1 MSQLRLRIF
10 SGSREL
16 FPLPARFLVRI
27 VDGNQKQQFWDY
39 INSNDRTFPL
49 PFFDNLGDN
58 YSVMVSADG
67 YKDAGFF
74 PVKLSDAYV
83 KTLDVMLVSDT
94 PGFNFANAQWPAV
107 KAKYPFIGSDV
118 NDAAGKQRYDDLVE
132 LPEPVVP
139 CFLNLTEAMSDIA
152 LPQKTPLDY
161 IKQMRWNGNFA
172 PAKDRFFC
180 YCDVGLIDQV
190 RAAADAG
197 HFSEEAAPGLLHPGA
212 THSWKQVQ
220 FGEANV
226 QLTFHENPEDHK
238 TIGGVDCV
246 TLEVDI
252 DYYRDSLAH
261 FFLEVTV
268 NKLTHALTD
277 PVEVYV
283 LRWMAGRMAGVPEF
297 APLYTVT
304 DETAVRPAAAPQ
316 AALRRR
322 PKKAR

>member
-1 MSQLRLRIF
+1 
-10 SGSREL
+10 
-16 FPLPARFLVRI
+16 LPAQFLVRI
-27 VDGNQKQQFWDY
+27 VDGNQKQQFWDF
-39 INSNDRTFPL
+39 IKSNELIFEL
-49 PFFDNLGDN
+49 PFFDNQGDN
-58 YSVMVSADG
+58 YTVMISADG

-74 PVKLSDAYV
+74 PVKLSNQYV
-83 KTLDVMLVSDT
+83 KTLDVMLVSQN
-94 PGFNFANAQWPAV
+94 PGYNFAGARWPMA
-107 KAKYPFIGSDV
+107 KALYPFLGGDV
-118 NDAAGKQRYDDLVE
+118 SDAAGEKRYDDL
-132 LPEPVVP
+132 LDQTPAALA

-161 IKQMRWNGNFA
+161 IRQMRWDAAFM
-172 PAKDRFFC
+172 PAQDRFFS
-180 YCDVGLIDQV
+180 YCDAELIHQV
-190 RAAADAG
+190 RDAAAAG
-197 HFSEEAAPGLLHPGA
+197 KFSEEPAPGFLHPGA

-226 QLTFHENPEDHK
+226 QLTFHENAADHK
-238 TIGGVDCV
+238 TIDGVDCV

-252 DYYRDSLAH
+252 DYFRDALAH

-304 DETAVRPAAAPQ
+304 DDTAPKARAAKTPQ
-316 AALRRR
+316 AALRSR
-322 PKKAR
+322 PKKTR